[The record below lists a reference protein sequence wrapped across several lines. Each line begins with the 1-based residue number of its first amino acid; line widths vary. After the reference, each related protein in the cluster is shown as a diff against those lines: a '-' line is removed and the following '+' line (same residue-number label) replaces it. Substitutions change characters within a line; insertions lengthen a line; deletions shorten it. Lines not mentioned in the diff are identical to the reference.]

1 MNHATQKLDEI
12 YARLGGLGPR
22 AYSLAQVRDT
32 AIRMEMEATGYH
44 QAQTAK
50 NLGISRSKLTDWVN
64 DKRCAARQAAAIAV
78 CGFVFVGC
86 AAKPAARLNRTLP
99 PLPSPVTAVSAHQ
112 AIKSNRIDSS
122 LIVAPPAPAKP
133 WYFKWTG
140 PTNGWVHV
148 VGRKETLLTPW
159 QEYARV
165 TNRTECVVTPGF
177 YTVLRMED
185 TDLPGHVWVGR

>member
-1 MNHATQKLDEI
+1 MNAI
-12 YARLGGLGPR
+12 YAKLGGFDAR
-22 AYSLAQVRDT
+22 RFSLREVRDA
-32 AIRMEMEATGYH
+32 AIKIELEATGYH

-159 QEYARV
+159 QEFARV
-165 TNRTECVVTPGF
+165 TNRTECPVTPGF
-177 YTVLRMED
+177 YTILRMED
-185 TDLPGHVWVGR
+185 TDLPGHVWVRR